1 MLREMLKSKIHRATA
16 TGSQIDY
23 IGSIEIDEDLMDEAD
38 ILHGEKVL
46 LVNLKNGKRMETYA
60 IRGERGSGAMCVKGG
75 TAIFVDKG
83 DILLVL
89 TFHYVNE
96 EEARNWKTKTILVDE
111 NNKITKI
118 LRK

>member
-16 TGSQIDY
+16 TGSQVDY

-46 LVNLKNGKRMETYA
+46 LVNMKNGKRMETYA
-60 IRGERGSGAMCVKGG
+60 IRGKRGSGAMCVKGG
-75 TAIFVDKG
+75 TAIFVKKG
-83 DILLVL
+83 DILLILNFCHV
-89 TFHYVNE
+89 YE

-118 LRK
+118 V